1 LNHRECACHPAVE
14 KARYRA
20 YLQAGYGGGGVYS
33 EGQDYDDAVANV
45 KAHALKDGWPRRS
58 WGKMW
63 IVNLCDRCDE
73 CGQEHPTCDVADES
87 KQILCF
93 DCRLSKRRER
103 FENTSEG
110 TKGLAHGE

>member
-1 LNHRECACHPAVE
+1 
-14 KARYRA
+14 
-20 YLQAGYGGGGVYS
+20 
-33 EGQDYDDAVANV
+33 
-45 KAHALKDGWPRRS
+45 
-58 WGKMW
+58 MW

-103 FENTSEG
+103 FENTEEYEG
-110 TKGLAHGE
+110 GTS